1 MFPELT
7 RNEYGLILLFSLLYR
22 TYGTPVKVTFSP
34 KMLGISGKG
43 VKNYQVIDV
52 FDGTDLG
59 IISIKESIKILVNPT
74 GNQQPKRI
82 LVEGKWG
89 YQNTSTW

>member
-1 MFPELT
+1 MTYLPILINVSGT
-7 RNEYGLILLFSLLYR
+7 HKRLILVFSLLYR

-74 GNQQPKRI
+74 GNQQTKRI
-82 LVEGKWG
+82 F
-89 YQNTSTW
+89 

>member
-1 MFPELT
+1 
-7 RNEYGLILLFSLLYR
+7 
-22 TYGTPVKVTFSP
+22 
-34 KMLGISGKG
+34 MLGISGKG

-89 YQNTSTW
+89 

>member
-1 MFPELT
+1 
-7 RNEYGLILLFSLLYR
+7 
-22 TYGTPVKVTFSP
+22 
-34 KMLGISGKG
+34 MLGISGKG

-74 GNQQPKRI
+74 GIYNQKDFFKISLLFPLNIFWLHWKRANY
-82 LVEGKWG
+82 LDYKK
-89 YQNTSTW
+89 